1 MNAVWNGQQALDYLL
16 ETPSAGRPKPDIIL
30 MDVQMPILDGYRATH
45 FIRHHKPYATNDSI
59 RAIPIVAMTASAIQG
74 DKEKCQKAGMDDY
87 LAKPVRGPTL
97 EKMLIKWAIEGQN
110 PARLTTAINKLHHT
124 DDSSN
129 CPSLTDLSDPNLT
142 AEPEDLNGT
151 DPEKLTPPKSSSAK
165 GRPNPSKP
173 SSGKDRPP
181 ITATSLRALS
191 TESDRGLQRV
201 EAEEK
206 ATALRDSKLIA
217 ATEPNPSIIDPHTKV
232 PTPPP
237 SHHNPPPATSHITFS
252 TENKAPSSSTSGAG
266 NDNSSHGTKRPPLA
280 RAALTEENISR
291 LDRSQAQDTTLR
303 VPPALKLEES
313 GEVSSSLWVGESE
326 GSPVASP
333 SPRSARA
340 KGAKSGLGRNVSDQ
354 SGSTATSRNA
364 REDDGGR

>member
-1 MNAVWNGQQALDYLL
+1 
-16 ETPSAGRPKPDIIL
+16 
-30 MDVQMPILDGYRATH
+30 MPILDGYRATH

-97 EKMLIKWAIEGQN
+97 EKMLIKWALEGQN
-110 PARLTTAINKLHHT
+110 PARLTTTINKLHHT

-142 AEPEDLNGT
+142 AEPEDLSGT
-151 DPEKLTPPKSSSAK
+151 NPDRLSPPKLSSAK
-165 GRPNPSKP
+165 GRPTNSNPTSAKA
-173 SSGKDRPP
+173 RPP

-191 TESDRGLQRV
+191 TESDRGLERV

-217 ATEPNPSIIDPHTKV
+217 ATDPNPSIIDPNAKI
-232 PTPPP
+232 PTSP
-237 SHHNPPPATSHITFS
+237 SSQHNPLSAIPPNTFT
-252 TENKAPSSSTSGAG
+252 TENGTTGSSTGGSG
-266 NDNSSHGTKRPPLA
+266 NDNGSHRTKRPPLA

-333 SPRSARA
+333 RSNKSRGAT
-340 KGAKSGLGRNVSDQ
+340 GAKSGLGRNVSDQ

-364 REDDGGR
+364 REEDTGR